1 MLPRPKP
8 QDGSFDGPL
17 RAPVRPLLV
26 LVPRFPTPQCYS
38 NVKSDRS
45 WVRWLQHGG
54 RNRYFFQFLMF
65 LTLFP
70 FSVPPWSSQ
79 PNGKE
84 KKETLEL
91 TFTLILGYI
100 LIFGYSCKR
109 SNAVCEC
116 RVEDCSKIPS
126 TLSLSLN
133 FKSSQNLGTV
143 VFKASFQSGL
153 TLLMQFSSSLWS
165 RTGQDNHLRWS
176 PTAPLVVQRL
186 QCWI

>member
-1 MLPRPKP
+1 MLGGMLPRPKP
-8 QDGSFDGPL
+8 QDGSLDGPL
-17 RAPVRPLLV
+17 RALVRPLLV
-26 LVPRFPTPQCYS
+26 PQFPTPQCYS
-38 NVKSDRS
+38 IVKSDWS

-54 RNRYFFQFLMF
+54 RGRYFFQFLMF

-70 FSVPPWSSQ
+70 FSVLSWSSQ

-84 KKETLEL
+84 KKKTLEL

-109 SNAVCEC
+109 SNAVCDC
-116 RVEDCSKIPS
+116 RLEDCSKIPS
-126 TLSLSLN
+126 TLFWSLN

-153 TLLMQFSSSLWS
+153 TLLMQFSSLLWS
-165 RTGQDNHLRWS
+165 RTGGGDIQDL
-176 PTAPLVVQRL
+176 LYIVVTICL
-186 QCWI
+186 LIG